1 MKIIAFTYS
10 IPRPDKSSG
19 ERRFVKTLELL
30 AEHNEVDLCV
40 ARFGKW
46 LLTKQFEPYIQ
57 NLESL
62 GVHVL
67 PIHKNGVK
75 EALAAKK
82 YDVGFFE
89 FYWIA
94 EETISDFRKYQP
106 HAITVIDSVDLHYA
120 REETQAKIGLIK
132 EAKAKETKERELKIY
147 READITVA
155 VSIDDFKTLTEK
167 EDVGK
172 VLIIPNII
180 DIVARSAGERDPV
193 VVFIGA
199 YLWPPNVD
207 AVKWF
212 MKEVCPIVHKLND
225 RAEFLIIGS
234 DPPDEIKAFNDEPGV
249 KVLGFVPETDPYLEK
264 AAVSVAPLRYGG
276 GMKGKVNEALAHGVP
291 VVATSIGAQ
300 GFRVENDEHML
311 IEDDAEGFANAIIA
325 LLEDPEKQRTVG
337 LAGQKFNETICS
349 PDVVRVMINDLMHAV
364 SELLHHKHKEGSETS
379 NSLMASGPLNNFW
392 RSFKKLLR
400 KPII

>member
-1 MKIIAFTYS
+1 MKTIVFTYS

-19 ERRFVKTLELL
+19 ERRFVKILELL

-46 LLTKQFEPYIQ
+46 LLTKQFEPHIQ
-57 NLESL
+57 NLETL

-67 PIHKNGVK
+67 PIHKNTVK

-82 YDVGFFE
+82 YDAGFFE

-147 READITVA
+147 READITIA
-155 VSIDDFKTLTEK
+155 VSIDDLHTLK
-167 EDVGK
+167 DKDKVGE
-172 VLIIPNII
+172 VFIVPNI
-180 DIVARSAGERDPV
+180 VETVSRSTGDRDPV
-193 VVFIGA
+193 VIFIGA
-199 YLWPPNVD
+199 YLWPPNTD

-212 MKEVCPIVHKLND
+212 MKEVWPIVYKLND

-249 KVLGFVPETDPYLEK
+249 KVLGFVPETEPYLEK

-300 GFRVENDEHML
+300 GFQVEDGTQMF
-311 IEDDAEGFANAIIA
+311 IKDDAEDFANAIIS
-325 LLEDPEKQRTVG
+325 LLQDQNKQRAVG

-349 PDVVRVMINDLMHAV
+349 PDVVRVMINDLMLAA
-364 SELLHHKHKEGSETS
+364 SDLLHHKHIELSETGD
-379 NSLMASGPLNNFW
+379 SLTASCPLNNFW
-392 RSFKKLLR
+392 RSFKKLFR
-400 KPII
+400 KPNI

>member
-1 MKIIAFTYS
+1 MKIIAITYS
-10 IPRPDKSSG
+10 IPRSDNSSG
-19 ERRFVKTLELL
+19 ERRFVKILELL

-67 PIHKNGVK
+67 PIHKDAVK

-82 YDVGFFE
+82 YDAGFFE

-94 EETISDFRKYQP
+94 EETIYDFRKYQP
-106 HAITVIDSVDLHYA
+106 HAITIIDSVDLHYV

-132 EAKAKETKERELKIY
+132 EAKAKKTKKRELKIY

-155 VSIDDFKTLTEK
+155 VSIDDLVTLKDKDNLGE
-167 EDVGK
+167 VFI
-172 VLIIPNII
+172 VPNIV
-180 DIVARSAGERDPV
+180 DTVYRSDVYRDPV
-193 VVFIGA
+193 VIFIGA

-212 MKEVCPIVHKLND
+212 MKEVWPIVRKLND
-225 RAEFLIIGS
+225 KAEFLIIGS
-234 DPPDEIKAFNDEPGV
+234 DPPDEIKTFNDEPGV
-249 KVLGFVPETDPYLEK
+249 KALGYVPETKPYLEK

-300 GFRVENDEHML
+300 GFQVEDGTQMF
-311 IEDDAEGFANAIIA
+311 IKDDAEGFANAIIS
-325 LLEDPEKQRTVG
+325 LLQDQNKQRTVG

-349 PDVVRVMINDLMHAV
+349 PDVVRVKISKVMAAAKKMYDQKQNDLTGV
-364 SELLHHKHKEGSETS
+364 KIRPRRGRLWF
-379 NSLMASGPLNNFW
+379 NP
-392 RSFKKLLR
+392 
-400 KPII
+400 